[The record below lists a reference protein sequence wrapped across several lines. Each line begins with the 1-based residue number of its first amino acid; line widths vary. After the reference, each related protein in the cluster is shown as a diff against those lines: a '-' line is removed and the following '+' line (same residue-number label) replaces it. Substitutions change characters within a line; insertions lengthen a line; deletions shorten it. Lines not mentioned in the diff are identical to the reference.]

1 MILKADSVRLSLA
14 HTWDTIICKRTF
26 WSLSRNKE
34 ALSESDR
41 CEGIKSRV
49 TSVYRAVI
57 CGLMLPWKVS
67 WRSGVSAKVNR
78 TIELISVTFIPGS
91 SPACQ
96 FADDRVSGE
105 VEEGDLLLFNGWVIC
120 QRLWCM
126 TQSME
131 NWEIENNMPSENVNV
146 YILFERYLYTTLFAS
161 FLTLRGIHG
170 QVCDIVERRHVRF
183 LKGIIWEARD

>member
-1 MILKADSVRLSLA
+1 MFQSLSLA
-14 HTWDTIICKRTF
+14 HTWDTIIYKRTF

-41 CEGIKSRV
+41 CAGIKSRV

-57 CGLMLPWKVS
+57 WGLKLPWKVR
-67 WRSGVSAKVNR
+67 WRSRVSAKVNQ

-105 VEEGDLLLFNGWVIC
+105 VRRETLLLFNGWVIC

-126 TQSME
+126 TQFME
-131 NWEIENNMPSENVNV
+131 KLGHSEQHA
-146 YILFERYLYTTLFAS
+146 IRKRERIYF
-161 FLTLRGIHG
+161 
-170 QVCDIVERRHVRF
+170 VREVS
-183 LKGIIWEARD
+183 LHTHSQHSLLHS